1 MISTWRE
8 VWGSV
13 TMAAVARVPQV
24 RGPLLSRSFLEHLS
38 WLLSCPFIC
47 HLSLPIA
54 KGPHCPTANFSS
66 AHNKAYQYRTRSK
79 SCSLVV
85 VAAAAAVVAL
95 SNAISQRK
103 WCAVRAPLSALKA
116 YTSISFKINFLVIF
130 GFLRCFLEMKIGE
143 ESVL

>member
-1 MISTWRE
+1 
-8 VWGSV
+8 
-13 TMAAVARVPQV
+13 MAAVARVPQV
-24 RGPLLSRSFLEHLS
+24 RRPLFCRSFLEHLS

-85 VAAAAAVVAL
+85 VAAAVVAL

-103 WCAVRAPLSALKA
+103 WCAVKAPRSVLRANNINLKR
-116 YTSISFKINFLVIF
+116 YISNISFKVNFLVISD
-130 GFLRCFLEMKIGE
+130 FLQCFLEMKIGE
-143 ESVL
+143 ENVLYILL